1 MVLGLTGGKFV
12 SPKIRLLAGAIGAG
26 LTFSAATNT
35 CAMGQAISAM
45 PWNKAAQEP
54 TRESAI
60 LQFPVAGCR
69 DPGVQGLMTAT
80 LILVLALSVLIGL
93 SLGVLGGGGSILT
106 VPILVYVAGFE
117 AKEAIAASLFVVGV
131 TSAVSV
137 FSHAR
142 AGRVMWRTGLLFGA
156 AGMAGAFVGGLL
168 GGHIPGQILLIAF
181 ALMMVATSIAM
192 IRGRKKKADAGTE
205 APKHTELPL
214 FRVLLDGL
222 VVGLVTGLV
231 GAGGGFLVVPALAL
245 LGGLPMAIAV
255 GTSLVVIAM
264 KSFAGLA
271 GYLTT
276 VELDWGITLAVTAA
290 AIVGTLIGSKLA
302 GRIPEAALRK
312 GFGWFVLVMGAFVL
326 IQQAPVDLRGPIALG
341 VAGAALVAAAVCW
354 FFVRAC
360 PLRKSNRATAPGHPA
375 HAGLTGPAHSHQS
388 LLNTKGITMAEISI
402 TEADQRRNQAQ
413 LLDVREDFEV
423 AEGMI
428 PGALHIPM
436 GELQARLA
444 ELDPKFRSSPS
455 AAAATAAPAWRM
467 PSTVPASPQ
476 TPWTAA

>member
-1 MVLGLTGGKFV
+1 
-12 SPKIRLLAGAIGAG
+12 
-26 LTFSAATNT
+26 
-35 CAMGQAISAM
+35 
-45 PWNKAAQEP
+45 
-54 TRESAI
+54 
-60 LQFPVAGCR
+60 
-69 DPGVQGLMTAT
+69 
-80 LILVLALSVLIGL
+80 
-93 SLGVLGGGGSILT
+93 
-106 VPILVYVAGFE
+106 
-117 AKEAIAASLFVVGV
+117 
-131 TSAVSV
+131 
-137 FSHAR
+137 
-142 AGRVMWRTGLLFGA
+142 
-156 AGMAGAFVGGLL
+156 
-168 GGHIPGQILLIAF
+168 
-181 ALMMVATSIAM
+181 MMVATSIAM

-354 FFVRAC
+354 FFVSAC
-360 PLRKSNRATAPGHPA
+360 PLRRSNRTTRQDTQP
-375 HAGLTGPAHSHQS
+375 
-388 LLNTKGITMAEISI
+388 
-402 TEADQRRNQAQ
+402 
-413 LLDVREDFEV
+413 
-423 AEGMI
+423 
-428 PGALHIPM
+428 
-436 GELQARLA
+436 
-444 ELDPKFRSSPS
+444 
-455 AAAATAAPAWRM
+455 
-467 PSTVPASPQ
+467 
-476 TPWTAA
+476 TPV